1 MISVYRCSL
10 QVGALGGSAGDHVWV
25 AVEDGRIAPPGTHLI
40 GAVFKWMYP
49 SLSLS
54 VDRPSAAKSGRSR
67 DNVTDSTLGGGRDV
81 SKKRKSA
88 SSKAPP
94 KAKSSKVSKEP
105 MRVPSIVSEETGDKS
120 EAETKTEMET
130 ESIERPS
137 ATPLEKTNR
146 LLPLTLC
153 AVLKEKDREK
163 DKMDPMEKN
172 ITLWNLLKECRL
184 AGVSAPPPSP
194 PLEDLDIFLASKAEY
209 CVFDKEK
216 DVHSLPA
223 DTSSSLSPQTNVP
236 VLSSSD
242 LLSTADSKSPP
253 RTTAAASTLTMVV
266 SAADLDLIHALSKN
280 PTQSIEPC
288 HVATGSVVESPMTT
302 TTPSLSLS
310 MESFDDEAL
319 ATDSALDEVPLPL
332 PLLLPLPVSASIG
345 VSFTPLPPLPLRCA
359 QQTHQAADL
368 DSPEGSETNSSV
380 RRDRDPSPRLSRCLV
395 SRDDLHSKRFEG
407 PTSASAPP
415 AESILA
421 VCHATSWTR
430 PSCCINS
437 NGSKTASS
445 GLILQSAN
453 ADTNTDAVRDTPSV
467 SALCMSDPTTLRVN
481 TCVSADDVVSPY
493 VTPSHDD
500 AAEDAASD
508 AATSADCSSQGESS
522 GASNDC
528 SGRDT
533 NLATFQIQEP
543 TRNYW
548 LDDERISKCLGA
560 SSWLVRD
567 SCAEYGLSEGRSP
580 GWIRSPSPSSCDS
593 PQENVMT
600 KSRRRSRERNRDRQS
615 DDTSTD
621 HSRSRSEEAESCTL
635 QTDLQ
640 SISDEEGVGVQGCL
654 PDRLDNRARGARK
667 RGRGRHL
674 VRGASTDEGSARDDV
689 SSETGTSV
697 DREVESARWKSADEA
712 LGRERER
719 KRWRSKEE
727 VVSAM
732 IEAVKRKRRG
742 EGGPD

>member
-1 MISVYRCSL
+1 
-10 QVGALGGSAGDHVWV
+10 V

-54 VDRPSAAKSGRSR
+54 VDRQSAAKSGRSR

-94 KAKSSKVSKEP
+94 KAKSSKVSKESV
-105 MRVPSIVSEETGDKS
+105 RVTSIVSKETGDKS
-120 EAETKTEMET
+120 EAEIKTEMEMET
-130 ESIERPS
+130 EKESIARPS
-137 ATPLEKTNR
+137 ATPLEKTTR
-146 LLPLTLC
+146 LLPLTLS

-194 PLEDLDIFLASKAEY
+194 PLDDLDIFLASKPEY

-223 DTSSSLSPQTNVP
+223 DTSSSLSPQTNAP

-242 LLSTADSKSPP
+242 LLSAADSKSPP
-253 RTTAAASTLTMVV
+253 PTTAAASTLTMVV
-266 SAADLDLIHALSKN
+266 SAADLDLIPALSKN

-288 HVATGSVVESPMTT
+288 HVTTGSVVESPMTT
-302 TTPSLSLS
+302 TTPPLSLS

-319 ATDSALDEVPLPL
+319 ATNSALDEVPLPL

-345 VSFTPLPPLPLRCA
+345 VMFTPLPPLPLRCA
-359 QQTHQAADL
+359 QQTRQAADL
-368 DSPEGSETNSSV
+368 DSPEGSETDSSV
-380 RRDRDPSPRLSRCLV
+380 RRDRDPSPRLSRFLV
-395 SRDDLHSKRFEG
+395 TCDDLHSKPFEG
-407 PTSASAPP
+407 VTSASAPP

-421 VCHATSWTR
+421 VCHATWTR

-437 NGSKTASS
+437 NGSNTASS
-445 GLILQSAN
+445 GLILQRAN
-453 ADTNTDAVRDTPSV
+453 TDANTDAVRDPPPV
-467 SALCMSDPTTLRVN
+467 SALCVFDPPTLQVN
-481 TCVSADDVVSPY
+481 TCVSADDVVPPY

-522 GASNDC
+522 GAHNDC
-528 SGRDT
+528 SGRDA
-533 NLATFQIQEP
+533 NLATLQILEP
-543 TRNYW
+543 TRDYW

-567 SCAEYGLSEGRSP
+567 SGAEYGLSEGRSP
-580 GWIRSPSPSSCDS
+580 AWRRSPSPGSCDS

-600 KSRRRSRERNRDRQS
+600 KSRRRSGERTRDRQS

-621 HSRSRSEEAESCTL
+621 HSRSRSEEAESCRL

-640 SISDEEGVGVQGCL
+640 SISDEEGVGVLGCL

-667 RGRGRHL
+667 RGRGRHF
-674 VRGASTDEGSARDDV
+674 VRGSSTDESSSRDDV
-689 SSETGTSV
+689 SSERGTSV